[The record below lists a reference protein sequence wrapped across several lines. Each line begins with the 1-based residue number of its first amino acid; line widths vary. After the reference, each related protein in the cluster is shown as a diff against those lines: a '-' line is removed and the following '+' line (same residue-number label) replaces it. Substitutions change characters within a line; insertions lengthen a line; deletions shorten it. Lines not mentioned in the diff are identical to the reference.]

1 MLSGIWAWLIMTYL
15 VSKLTLY
22 FFSQNHLQAKIINN
36 YNDHDNLKFADIIIL
51 GMDKEPTNFTG
62 LFNNVVTSI
71 SNVSYSA
78 STKVGDCSI
87 LPSRR
92 ALAQS
97 PGLKFWRPTLLCFF
111 EFGQSQRQPACRE
124 IYHIV
129 GRVQKEKLCM
139 LNTDPCTLFQWTP
152 KENTSFSGTLKEG
165 SSSLG
170 KFKTGQADPG
180 CDVVQY
186 IIQTMLFNTLA

>member
-1 MLSGIWAWLIMTYL
+1 MTFL

-87 LPSRR
+87 LPSVGPLLK
-92 ALAQS
+92 ALA
-97 PGLKFWRPTLLCFF
+97 
-111 EFGQSQRQPACRE
+111 
-124 IYHIV
+124 
-129 GRVQKEKLCM
+129 
-139 LNTDPCTLFQWTP
+139 
-152 KENTSFSGTLKEG
+152 
-165 SSSLG
+165 
-170 KFKTGQADPG
+170 
-180 CDVVQY
+180 
-186 IIQTMLFNTLA
+186 